1 MKDATPAADG
11 VADER
16 PRSAD
21 VVARSDLDLMVLE
34 RDSFRAQL
42 RENPEAA
49 EQMLEL
55 LANRMAAIRDPSPV
69 GGP

>member
-11 VADER
+11 VADEP
-16 PRSAD
+16 PRSGGC
-21 VVARSDLDLMVLE
+21 RGPQRFDLMVLE
-34 RDSFRAQL
+34 RDAFRAQL

-55 LANRMAAIRDPSPV
+55 LADRMAAIRRSSPV